1 MQETYELSV
10 AIVAYNN
17 KKDVLQAVRS
27 MEECTSSSISKRIY
41 IVDNSVPGIFAKED
55 FSEYDDVILMPMPM
69 NLGFGHGHNQVL
81 PKLES
86 TYHAIVNPDI
96 ILKEDSFSIL
106 IKFLEENVASI
117 VAPKLITPDGEMQKA
132 YRHYPTVTD
141 MFLRMFVKKGFEKR
155 KNYHTLDYMDY
166 TKPFQVPFIQGSFLV
181 MKTETFKELNGFDER
196 FFMYMEDADLC
207 KRANAIAPVYYC
219 PYTEVIH
226 KWEKGSHKS
235 KTLFMHHISS
245 MCKYF
250 LKWGFK

>member
-1 MQETYELSV
+1 MQSELTELSV
-10 AIVAYNN
+10 TIVAYEN
-17 KKDVLQAVRS
+17 KQDVLQAVKS
-27 MEECTSSSISKRIY
+27 IEECTISTSKHIY
-41 IVDNSVPGIFAKED
+41 IVDNSVPSIFEKED
-55 FSEYDDVILMPMPM
+55 FSAYPDVEVMAMPM

-81 PKLES
+81 PKLNS
-86 TYHAIVNPDI
+86 NFHAIVNPDI
-96 ILKEDSFSIL
+96 ILKEDSFPIL
-106 IKFLEENVASI
+106 INFLKEHNASI
-117 VAPKLITPDGEMQKA
+117 VAPKLITPNGEMQKA
-132 YRHYPTVTD
+132 YRHYPTVID

-166 TKPFQVPFIQGSFLV
+166 TKAFQVPFIQGSFLV
-181 MKTETFKELNGFDER
+181 MKTEIFKELNGFDER

-207 KRANAIAPVYYC
+207 RRANAIAPVYYC
-219 PYTEVIH
+219 PDTCVIH